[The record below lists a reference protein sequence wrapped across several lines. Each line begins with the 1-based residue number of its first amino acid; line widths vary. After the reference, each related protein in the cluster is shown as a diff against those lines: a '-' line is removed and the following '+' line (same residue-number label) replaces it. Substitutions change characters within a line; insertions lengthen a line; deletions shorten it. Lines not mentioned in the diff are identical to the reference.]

1 MKVPSIFRLPRY
13 QRFEIRPRYYDPVKE
28 DIEKR
33 TNRIRKQIDYEKAGN
48 KTESIREAYSR
59 SRKSNKSADL
69 FQVLMVIIISVALGG
84 YLFYGANIYY
94 ALLLLIPLYI
104 FLRRKKR

>member
-1 MKVPSIFRLPRY
+1 MKVPSIFRLPKY

-28 DIEKR
+28 DIDKR
-33 TNRIRKQIDYEKAGN
+33 TSRIRQQINNEKSGI
-48 KTESIREAYSR
+48 KTESIRDAYEAR
-59 SRKSNKSADL
+59 RNSNKSADL
-69 FQVLMVIIISVALGG
+69 FQVLMIGIISVALGG
-84 YLFYGANIYY
+84 YIFYGANIYY